1 MAAKVKD
8 YPGTGCPICWT
19 RKNLNECIGAQ
30 YLTVQ
35 ELLHMVSHWRTEI
48 KTTGFGGDALFK
60 AMKSL
65 LDSGFAYFEGFSSW
79 RQAHEQAEMFNFKA
93 EDYSVENIDAY
104 QERVVAEAARFAEL
118 TAALSAF
125 ETLYKQLETAR
136 SLALG
141 KDEAAAPEAG
151 HFAEISGALAIARA
165 EFATTMEARRRY
177 FEKIEVY
184 AKQRADKVKPA
195 VAAPAPAP
203 AKTACGC
210 ASK

>member
-1 MAAKVKD
+1 MTAKVKD

-35 ELLHMVSHWRTEI
+35 ELLHMVSHWRNEI

-93 EDYSVENIDAY
+93 EDYTALSIDAY
-104 QERVVAEAARFAEL
+104 KERVLAEAARFAEL

-125 ETLYKQLETAR
+125 EALYKQLESAR

-141 KDEAAAPEAG
+141 KNDADAHEAG
-151 HFAEISGALAIARA
+151 HFAEISAALAIARA
-165 EFATTMEARRRY
+165 AFATTVEARRRY

-195 VAAPAPAP
+195 VAVPAPLS
-203 AKTACGC
+203 KACGC
-210 ASK
+210 GGK

>member
-1 MAAKVKD
+1 MTAKVKD

-60 AMKSL
+60 AMKSS
-65 LDSGFAYFEGFSSW
+65 LDSGFAYFEGFSTW

-93 EDYSVENIDAY
+93 EDYSVESIEAY
-104 QERVVAEAARFAEL
+104 QERVLTEAARFAEL

-125 ETLYKQLETAR
+125 EALYKQLESAR
-136 SLALG
+136 SLSLG
-141 KDEAAAPEAG
+141 KKDADAREAG
-151 HFAEISGALAIARA
+151 HFAEISAALAIARA
-165 EFATTMEARRRY
+165 EFATTAEARRRY

-184 AKQRADKVKPA
+184 AKQRADKVKP
-195 VAAPAPAP
+195 VAALPAPAS
-203 AKTACGC
+203 TGCGC
-210 ASK
+210 ASKK

>member
-1 MAAKVKD
+1 
-8 YPGTGCPICWT
+8 
-19 RKNLNECIGAQ
+19 
-30 YLTVQ
+30 
-35 ELLHMVSHWRTEI
+35 
-48 KTTGFGGDALFK
+48 
-60 AMKSL
+60 
-65 LDSGFAYFEGFSSW
+65 
-79 RQAHEQAEMFNFKA
+79 MFNFKA
-93 EDYSVENIDAY
+93 EDYSVESIDAY

-125 ETLYKQLETAR
+125 EALYKQLETAR

-141 KDEAAAPEAG
+141 KDEAAAREAG
-151 HFAEISGALAIARA
+151 HFAEIPGALAIARA
-165 EFATTMEARRRY
+165 AFATTVEARRRY

>member
-1 MAAKVKD
+1 MTAKVKD

-19 RKNLNECIGAQ
+19 RKNLNESIGAQ

-48 KTTGFGGDALFK
+48 KTTGFGGDALFT

-93 EDYSVENIDAY
+93 EDYSVESVDAY

-125 ETLYKQLETAR
+125 EALYKQLETAR

-141 KDEAAAPEAG
+141 KDEAAAREAG
-151 HFAEISGALAIARA
+151 HFAEIPAALAVARA
-165 EFATTMEARRRY
+165 EFATTVEARRRY

>member
-1 MAAKVKD
+1 L
-8 YPGTGCPICWT
+8 P
-19 RKNLNECIGAQ
+19 
-30 YLTVQ
+30 YLLDSQ
-35 ELLHMVSHWRTEI
+35 ESERVRTEI
-48 KTTGFGGDALFK
+48 KTTGFGGDALST

-65 LDSGFAYFEGFSSW
+65 LASGFAYFEGFSSW

-93 EDYSVENIDAY
+93 EDYSVESIDAY
-104 QERVVAEAARFAEL
+104 QERVVAESARFAEL

-125 ETLYKQLETAR
+125 EALYKQLESAR

-141 KDEAAAPEAG
+141 KNDADAREAE
-151 HFAEISGALAIARA
+151 HFAEISAALAIARA
-165 EFATTMEARRRY
+165 EFVTTLEARRRY
-177 FEKIEVY
+177 FEKLEVY